1 MDTVQPQPPPPP
13 KSYVGISYLFAVIAV
28 TLFGVAGVLGIL
40 YFVPGSE
47 ATQLILALIAFC
59 SVSLTQ
65 LVNFIKISDVKS
77 TTQET
82 HLLVNSQ
89 MAELKKTIA
98 ELEFAKGI
106 TEGISQQREIAKAM
120 KIETA
125 LDKEREDRTRLDP
138 AVVVRLPDTPRA
150 DVVAIPV
157 KKTRPP
163 RRDR

>member
-13 KSYVGISYLFAVIAV
+13 QFHVGTSYMFSAIAV
-28 TLFGVAGVLGIL
+28 TLFGVAGVFGIL

-47 ATQLILALIAFC
+47 TPQLILALIAFC

-125 LDKEREDRTRLDP
+125 LDKEREDRTRLDT
-138 AVVVRLPDTPRA
+138 AVVVPVPDTPRA